1 MAIGSPQAR
10 GWIALRTGHN
20 EPVVDAFQQIQSL
33 HAALGSLEASDALHL
48 ARAVWD
54 SLLTMPRKNLGPN
67 EGKDLCALI
76 FTSSDQKSTLSGI
89 GINRI
94 WAWSSD
100 ELKVIAGPAHPDL
113 SQPGI
118 PKLPPRAL
126 LLDNPAD
133 LYLGLC
139 HDEERVPGSPSEALK
154 LSGLPT

>member
-1 MAIGSPQAR
+1 MAIGSPQAS
-10 GWIALRTGHN
+10 GWIALRSGHK
-20 EPVVDAFQQIQSL
+20 EPVINAFEQIQSL

-54 SLLTMPRKNLGPN
+54 RLLTVPRRELGPN
-67 EGKDLCALI
+67 EGHDLCALV
-76 FTSSDQKSTLSGI
+76 FTSSDQTATLSGI

-94 WAWSSD
+94 WSWSP
-100 ELKVIAGPAHPDL
+100 EEITVIAGPAHPDL

-126 LLDNPAD
+126 LLENPSA
-133 LYLGLC
+133 LYLGGC
-139 HDEERVPGSPSEALK
+139 HDEDTVPGSPNEALQ